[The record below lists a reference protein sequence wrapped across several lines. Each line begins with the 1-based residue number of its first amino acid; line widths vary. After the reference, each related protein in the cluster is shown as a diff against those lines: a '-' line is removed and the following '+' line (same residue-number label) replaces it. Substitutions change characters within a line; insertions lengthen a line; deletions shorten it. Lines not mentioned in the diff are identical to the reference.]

1 MMIEQNTSYA
11 YKLKYIKNPSFD
23 KIRGLTKFFIN
34 DLPKELVDKL
44 YEKLDRGIDILDTEP
59 HMLAYLYAYG
69 IMHQTKL
76 NHAFNHLP
84 DEFLKHPEINIIDYG
99 CGQALGTMCYVDY
112 LKSKNINQKIKRVT
126 LIEPS
131 ELCLKRAALHVSVFY
146 PEADIITMNKYFDKL
161 NDNDFSISDKDVTL
175 HIFSNVLDILDFDL
189 VNFADLIKRVLR
201 GFNMFVCVDPYFGY
215 ADKDNRLS
223 FFVNQLNGKE
233 LYHKTFD
240 KYQFDQTKALTA
252 QIAIIEKENLTIS
265 EGFDKYKSGGFDIIL
280 RLAEQGDAFAQCI
293 LGLCYSTGDVVAKD
307 NKKAY
312 DWYKKAAE
320 QGYAMAQHLYGTCYY
335 YGLGVSKDS
344 EKAVEWYIKAAKQ
357 DYAEAQ
363 YDLANCMSAL
373 KDYNAAAK
381 WYDMAAQQGLAEAQF
396 KLGVCYYN
404 GLGVPQN
411 YEKAYYWY
419 KKAAEQGE
427 IRSQINCGYCFEVG
441 CGIHKDFEKAIEWYE
456 KAANQGSAKAQF
468 NLALCYSKNG
478 VLQDWGK
485 VVEWSTKSANQGFA
499 GAQYILAIC
508 YKNGLGVAK
517 NLDKSAELFL
527 KAAEQGYKKAIEALK
542 TKE

>member
-34 DLPKELVDKL
+34 DLPKELADKL
-44 YEKLDRGIDILDTEP
+44 YEELDRGIDILDSEP

-69 IMHQTKL
+69 IMHQAKL
-76 NHAFNHLP
+76 NHAFNHLS
-84 DEFLKHPEINIIDYG
+84 DEFLKHPEIDIIDYG
-99 CGQALGTMCYVDY
+99 CGQALGTMCYIDY

-131 ELCLKRAALHVSVFY
+131 ELCLKRAALHVSLFC
-146 PEADIITMNKYFDKL
+146 PDAEIITINKSFDNL
-161 NDNDFSISDKDVTL
+161 NDDDISISDNDITL
-175 HIFSNVLDILDFDL
+175 HILSNVLDILDFDL
-189 VNFADLIKRVLR
+189 VNFTCLIKRVLR
-201 GFNMFVCVDPYFGY
+201 GFNIYVCIDPYFGY
-215 ADKDNRLS
+215 PDRDNRLS
-223 FFVNQLNGKE
+223 LFVNKLNGKE
-233 LYHKTFD
+233 LYHKAFD
-240 KYQFDQTKALTA
+240 KYEFDQTKALTA

-265 EGFDKYKSGGFDIIL
+265 EVFDKYL
-280 RLAEQGDAFAQCI
+280 RLAKQGHAVAQCM
-293 LGLCYSTGDVVAKD
+293 LGLCYSRGDGVTKD

-320 QGYAMAQHLYGTCYY
+320 QGYAIAQHLLGVCYY
-335 YGLGVSKDS
+335 FGLGVSKDS
-344 EKAVEWYIKAAKQ
+344 EKAIEWYTRAAKQ
-357 DYAEAQ
+357 EYAKAQ
-363 YDLANCMSAL
+363 YDLANCMGAL
-373 KDYNAAAK
+373 KDYNAAAQ
-381 WYDMAAQQGLAEAQF
+381 WYDKAAQQGLAEAQF

-404 GLGVPQN
+404 GLGVTQN

-419 KKAAEQGE
+419 KKAAEQGD

-441 CGIHKDFEKAIEWYE
+441 CGINKDLEKAIEWYE

-468 NLALCYSKNG
+468 NLALCYSKKG
-478 VLQDWGK
+478 VLQNWGK

-499 GAQYILAIC
+499 GAQYILGIC
-508 YKNGLGVAK
+508 YMNGLGVAK
-517 NLDKSAELFL
+517 DLDKSAELFL